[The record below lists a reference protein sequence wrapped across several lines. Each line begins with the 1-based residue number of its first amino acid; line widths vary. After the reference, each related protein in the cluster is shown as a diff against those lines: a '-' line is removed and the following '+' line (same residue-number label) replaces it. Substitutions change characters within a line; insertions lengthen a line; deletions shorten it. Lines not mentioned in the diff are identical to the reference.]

1 MADIRE
7 FRAERSLRCTHSATR
22 LRRGHYSP
30 ARALTSGVLAG
41 SQGRNRD
48 TDGLRAGGGRR
59 SPAGLPQVAD
69 GSRVRGRPAR
79 SARWGA
85 RLGLSQSPRRRARGP
100 HSRGQL
106 DVREVGLTPRYPRCV
121 ASERSKRGLQ
131 SVELNDERVRAALI
145 RIDEM
150 SDTELRELVRGEP
163 QMFVEA
169 AEGIIARRQSGE

>member
-1 MADIRE
+1 
-7 FRAERSLRCTHSATR
+7 
-22 LRRGHYSP
+22 
-30 ARALTSGVLAG
+30 
-41 SQGRNRD
+41 
-48 TDGLRAGGGRR
+48 
-59 SPAGLPQVAD
+59 
-69 GSRVRGRPAR
+69 
-79 SARWGA
+79 
-85 RLGLSQSPRRRARGP
+85 
-100 HSRGQL
+100 
-106 DVREVGLTPRYPRCV
+106 V